1 MARMSP
7 RDKTGTS
14 TALGCIL
21 QKETKFSTKM
31 INGPANEVGS
41 SAAAN
46 EVGGPAAA
54 NNEGGLLRQQ
64 VLTDP

>member
-1 MARMSP
+1 MS
-7 RDKTGTS
+7 S
-14 TALGCIL
+14 AMGCIK
-21 QKETKFSTKM
+21 QKATKFSTKM
-31 INGPANEVGS
+31 INGPANYVGS

-54 NNEGGLLRQQ
+54 NNEGGLLGQQ